1 MTDKGKLYQLT
12 VVTGPWDRHR
22 IIRDLLLVASGS
34 ILSAIVRTVRRRLSK
49 KGFGVLIDDARA
61 SLYRKF
67 LDPLSQEVIESRS
80 AVDRLICS
88 QYLSTKDLFD
98 MSAGGSS
105 SSLIDVGQIGSLST
119 CVSRVGILAE
129 RHCEA
134 LRDFTGERGETTAL
148 DIGCTVGGISFE
160 LARSFQLVRAVD
172 PSKQCINAAEVC
184 IYMCVLCLLV
194 DVSRA
199 TRLSESTLLHV

>member
-1 MTDKGKLYQLT
+1 MTDRGKLYQLT

-34 ILSAIVRTVRRRLSK
+34 ILGAIVRTIRRRLSK
-49 KGFGVLIDDARA
+49 KGFGLLIDDARA
-61 SLYRKF
+61 SMYRKF

-98 MSAGGSS
+98 ISAAAAGGSS
-105 SSLIDVGQIGSLST
+105 SLPDVAQLGSLST
-119 CVSRVGILAE
+119 CVSRVGVLAE

-148 DIGCTVGGISFE
+148 DIGCTVGGLSFE
-160 LARSFQLVRAVD
+160 LARSFQMVYAVD
-172 PSKQCINAAEVC
+172 PSRQCINAAEVC
-184 IYMCVLCLLV
+184 V
-194 DVSRA
+194 
-199 TRLSESTLLHV
+199 

>member
-1 MTDKGKLYQLT
+1 MTDRGKLYQLT

-34 ILSAIVRTVRRRLSK
+34 ILSAIVRTIRRRLSK
-49 KGFGVLIDDARA
+49 KGFGLLIDDARA
-61 SLYRKF
+61 SMYRKF

-98 MSAGGSS
+98 LSAGGSS
-105 SSLIDVGQIGSLST
+105 SLPDVAQLGSLST
-119 CVSRVGILAE
+119 CVTRVGILAE
-129 RHCEA
+129 RYCEA

-148 DIGCTVGGISFE
+148 DIGCTVGGLSFE

-172 PSKQCINAAEVC
+172 PSRQCINAAEV
-184 IYMCVLCLLV
+184 
-194 DVSRA
+194 
-199 TRLSESTLLHV
+199 

>member
-34 ILSAIVRTVRRRLSK
+34 ILSAIVRIVRRRLSK
-49 KGFGVLIDDARA
+49 KGFGVSIDDAKA
-61 SLYRKF
+61 SMYRKF

-98 MSAGGSS
+98 ISAVG
-105 SSLIDVGQIGSLST
+105 SLIDVAHLSSLST

-134 LRDFTGERGETTAL
+134 LRDFTGERGETIAL
-148 DIGCTVGGISFE
+148 DIGCTVGGLSFE
-160 LARSFQLVRAVD
+160 LARSFQLVSAVD
-172 PSKQCINAAEVC
+172 PSRHCINAAEVC
-184 IYMCVLCLLV
+184 FFV
-194 DVSRA
+194 
-199 TRLSESTLLHV
+199 